1 MFCNCDTEEDSD
13 CKRREEKTERGIR
26 FKNQLSTIV
35 TVIIAYALLNVYLPP
50 ELEMDWTKN
59 CKNTFITMQRILS
72 VFKSK

>member
-35 TVIIAYALLNVYLPP
+35 TVINAYALLNVYFPS
-50 ELEMDWTKN
+50 ELEMD
-59 CKNTFITMQRILS
+59 
-72 VFKSK
+72 